1 MQQFKQAVPLGVCAV
16 SRGLPGTCSCAIPR
30 KNPGNNVGAS
40 VGARAAGQ
48 THLLVLLLRLLSD
61 YSDLASW
68 LAWWAGALGYL
79 HRLTEHN
86 SYVRCPGIFQE
97 TSRKHPGGPGV
108 GAPGDEDVCTGRAR
122 EGAHDAGGLA
132 AGWYYLARSLTA
144 ASIATAPSGLEFE
157 TRDGSHSGAV
167 ATGRQG
173 LDRAWTVWLCSLP
186 EVPCAL
192 LLLFAL
198 PA

>member
-1 MQQFKQAVPLGVCAV
+1 MA
-16 SRGLPGTCSCAIPR
+16 TC
-30 KNPGNNVGAS
+30 
-40 VGARAAGQ
+40 
-48 THLLVLLLRLLSD
+48 
-61 YSDLASW
+61 
-68 LAWWAGALGYL
+68 
-79 HRLTEHN
+79 TEHN

-167 ATGRQG
+167 ATGRHG
-173 LDRAWTVWLCSLP
+173 LDGAWTGRLCSLP
-186 EVPCAL
+186 ELPCAWLLLRALPQGSNQLTFLHPVAHSSPTLAVISALGDGIWPRHWAGRKCPLQVPCRSDSE
-192 LLLFAL
+192 AL
-198 PA
+198 P